1 MVEITRFQAAGDV
14 VAMVGNGIN
23 DAPVL
28 AQADIGLAMG
38 AGSDIAIEAGD
49 VTLMRN
55 DLRAV
60 GSAILLAR
68 QTLTTMKQNLFWA
81 FLYNVIGIP
90 VAAGILY
97 PVWGILLSPILA
109 SAAMARIPLATI
121 GDSAKV
127 VGF

>member
-14 VAMVGNGIN
+14 VAMVGDGMNG
-23 DAPVL
+23 APVL

-38 AGSDIAIEAGD
+38 AGSDIAIEAGN

-68 QTLTTMKQNLFWA
+68 QTLTTMKQNLF
-81 FLYNVIGIP
+81 
-90 VAAGILY
+90 
-97 PVWGILLSPILA
+97 
-109 SAAMARIPLATI
+109 
-121 GDSAKV
+121 
-127 VGF
+127 